1 MVVVDDLNH
10 KLKPI
15 YLAMQ
20 YLTTRENVR
29 IARLNSQIDSYFVEA
44 HFFLKKCT
52 SFTRNCGCT
61 ISKREDVKNSVD
73 SSLKPLQDFQ
83 SAIFKFWDQC
93 MAQETA
99 SNSAMIEVL
108 FGDVLASTVTT
119 TTEGKPSFNP
129 REGRS
134 ATISLHVDSCAH
146 TSPIVNR
153 RKAVEELLTSGS
165 SVSIS
170 GNRCFENDFPDQQF

>member
-1 MVVVDDLNH
+1 M
-10 KLKPI
+10 
-15 YLAMQ
+15 
-20 YLTTRENVR
+20 
-29 IARLNSQIDSYFVEA
+29 
-44 HFFLKKCT
+44 KKCT
-52 SFTRNCGCT
+52 NFTRNGGCT
-61 ISKREDVKNSVD
+61 ISKREDVKNLVFNT
-73 SSLKPLQDFQ
+73 LKPLQDFQ

-99 SNSAMIEVL
+99 SNSAMREVL

-119 TTEGKPSFNP
+119 TTEGKPITS
-129 REGRS
+129 S
-134 ATISLHVDSCAH
+134 VTISLHVDSCVH

-153 RKAVEELLTSGS
+153 RKAVQEVLTSVS